1 MPKYTKPNIQNLIV
15 SDIIEISGPAMTAGY
30 LDIGA
35 ARMEVLLGQNNQNN
49 VVICKIIEQKD
60 NIVRLG

>member
-1 MPKYTKPNIQNLIV
+1 MFTYKKPNINSLE
-15 SDIIEISGPAMTAGY
+15 SDKLMEISGPAMTAGY

-60 NIVRLG
+60 TIVRLG